1 MSRTWRFN
9 SAPHLT
15 WHGSQRP
22 VVCTHYLY
30 VINLFIKTTSGYLS
44 IPGFEPR
51 PTACGEENSSTTDLA
66 WFPRPAML
74 HDLIQ
79 GARGP
84 GYNWL
89 SNHGGSKINEFV
101 LGLLSV
107 LNKIKL
113 KYELRYIRTI
123 SQNSWFVYI
132 LVSFH
137 CWKFVFCLELMSE
150 LQLILRN
157 WVDLKVIIFSF
168 FKWSKDIHFVNPHI
182 YTQISIR
189 PTWNEQF
196 SWQKV
201 NSSRNSTIRSLHM
214 SKILTHICLCTD
226 KH

>member
-1 MSRTWRFN
+1 
-9 SAPHLT
+9 
-15 WHGSQRP
+15 
-22 VVCTHYLY
+22 
-30 VINLFIKTTSGYLS
+30 
-44 IPGFEPR
+44 
-51 PTACGEENSSTTDLA
+51 
-66 WFPRPAML
+66 ML

-79 GARGP
+79 GARVP
-84 GYNWL
+84 GYNWS

-157 WVDLKVIIFSF
+157 WVDLKVFIFSF
-168 FKWSKDIHFVNPHI
+168 FKWSKDIHFVNLHEMNNFHDKKSIVQEIQQSAP
-182 YTQISIR
+182 YTC
-189 PTWNEQF
+189 
-196 SWQKV
+196 QKY
-201 NSSRNSTIRSLHM
+201 
-214 SKILTHICLCTD
+214 
-226 KH
+226 

>member
-66 WFPRPAML
+66 WFPGPAML

-84 GYNWL
+84 GYNWS

-150 LQLILRN
+150 LIA
-157 WVDLKVIIFSF
+157 I
-168 FKWSKDIHFVNPHI
+168 
-182 YTQISIR
+182 
-189 PTWNEQF
+189 
-196 SWQKV
+196 
-201 NSSRNSTIRSLHM
+201 NSSKLSWFKGDYFFIFQMIQRTYTLSIPTYIPKYQLGLHEM
-214 SKILTHICLCTD
+214 NNFHD
-226 KH
+226 KKSIVQEIQQSAPYTCQKY